1 MPDSIVIPTAGEHA
15 ALAGVAT
22 LAVGS
27 AKVPHLPVMPELIAA
42 PNEDAVVA
50 AVAARTAELE
60 TFAARLE
67 VEGLA
72 PMAATARRALRA
84 GRWNADLMS
93 LLEWIYGATF
103 KTAGRATMSFAPW
116 YVDATASC
124 PEAAPRRASRGC
136 TYVRLTP
143 TDHQHAAHANQR
155 IYERL
160 IGALNAAAASGGEL
174 AGAAALIHDVV
185 SVAAC
190 GDSPAPR
197 FACPSDLKCLL
208 KADYKLGPAGE
219 LVLIDIS
226 AGLVGLHFDDIL
238 LDALPAEAGVPTV
251 RVAPRMLD
259 VAWRCFSAAR
269 GRTPQTAAVLVLD
282 EEMYSQWAAADLD
295 GLRAQ
300 MGARLSANAGAVPV
314 LTLAGLEAFADAA
327 PGAVPDTLGAPWA
340 GVPELLLV
348 YSCRV
353 GELVRP
359 ATYAWLRRL
368 GVVIVD
374 ERHHGLAAAKELS
387 TPEILGERLSAG
399 VRMPET
405 FVFDPMGAGGFPCPQ
420 SEEDIVELAWDLAEK
435 RGWEVLAIK
444 MGKVRRAQG
453 AGDFPTA
460 FIYPVT
466 PLGQRLALRGL
477 RRVWGQVEAAAGRP
491 CLTVTQVE
499 AGGGYQCAPGKRYD
513 IEVRT
518 YALPVLRG

>member
-1 MPDSIVIPTAGEHA
+1 MLDSIVIPTAGEHA
-15 ALAGVAT
+15 ALAGVET

-42 PNEDAVVA
+42 PDEDAVVA

-60 TFAARLE
+60 VFAARLE
-67 VEGLA
+67 LEGLA
-72 PMAATARRALRA
+72 PMAASARRALRA
-84 GRWNADLMS
+84 GRWNTDLAS
-93 LLEWIYGATF
+93 LLEWVYGATF

-116 YVDATASC
+116 YVDVTASC
-124 PEAAPRRASRGC
+124 LQAALPGAGGGC
-136 TYVRLTP
+136 AYVCLAP
-143 TDHQHAAHANQR
+143 ADHEHAAQANQR
-155 IYERL
+155 IYEHL
-160 IGALNAAAASGGEL
+160 IGALNAVADRSGEL
-174 AGAAALIHDVV
+174 AAAVALRLDVVAAA
-185 SVAAC
+185 AR

-197 FACPSDLKCLL
+197 FTRPGDLKCLL

-219 LVLIDIS
+219 LVLIDVS
-226 AGLVGLHFDDIL
+226 AGLVGLRFDDLL
-238 LDALPAEAGVPTV
+238 LDALPAAADVPTV

-259 VAWRCFSAAR
+259 VVWRCFSAAR
-269 GRTPQTAAVLVLD
+269 GRAPRAAAVLVLD
-282 EEMYSQWAAADLD
+282 EEMYVQWAAADLD

-300 MGARLSANAGAVPV
+300 IGSRLGADAGAVPV
-314 LTLAGLEAFADAA
+314 LTLAGLEAFADAP
-327 PGAVPDTLGAPWA
+327 PGAVPETLGAPWA
-340 GVPELLLV
+340 GIPELLLV

-353 GELVRP
+353 SELVRP

-399 VRMPET
+399 VRVPET
-405 FVFDPMGAGGFPCPQ
+405 FVFDPAGAVLAACPQ
-420 SEEDIVELAWDLAEK
+420 SAGEAVQLAWGLAEE

-453 AGDFPTA
+453 AGDLPTA
-460 FIYPVT
+460 FVYPVT
-466 PLGQRLALRGL
+466 PVGRRLALRGL
-477 RRVWGQVEAAAGRP
+477 GRVWDQVEAAAGRP
-491 CLTVTQVE
+491 CLIVTRVE
-499 AGGGYQCAPGKRYD
+499 GGGGYECAPGQRYD